1 MTRGKRQSPIHNK
14 VRNHNRKDAHVHKYD
29 RGHGEKKNTKKR
41 IKKQNPFVTKRK
53 IPKTELRSLS
63 LWPQDYKEGEPMQMW
78 EEKFKKGEP
87 MQMWNKPFKE
97 GQPMDMWGKE
107 AKITP
112 KPKGELLDYWG
123 EPLDKTPFDP
133 YGPKTSAKPPAK
145 KVKTEKP
152 TKEKS
157 EGKPYDFWAK
167 KEFEP
172 EKPPKLPTKEEKPEK
187 EEPKREEPK
196 EEEPKKEPEEEVKP
210 FDLYEKPVPPTTK
223 KENPQYTRYDLE
235 RLFVGAT
242 EDETKSRAETLGLTF
257 EEERL
262 EPQTGEKVL
271 EYHYPLETDLGE
283 DATKRPLAYEEV
295 DFTIDLQ
302 SGVVTNVWTQMITN
316 PAETGIEL

>member
-1 MTRGKRQSPIHNK
+1 MARGKRKSPIHHK
-14 VRNHNRKDAHVHKYD
+14 VKNHNRKNAHVQKYD

-41 IKKQNPFVTKRK
+41 IKKSNPYVTKRK
-53 IPKTELRSLS
+53 IKRTELRSLN
-63 LWPQDYKEGEPMQMW
+63 LWPEDYKEGEPLQM
-78 EEKFKKGEP
+78 FGKK
-87 MQMWNKPFKE
+87 FKE
-97 GQPMDMWGKE
+97 GEPMDMWGKE

-112 KPKGELLDYWG
+112 KPRGKPLDYWG

-133 YGPKTSAKPPAK
+133 YGPKASVKPPAK
-145 KVKTEKP
+145 VKVPKEKVK
-152 TKEKS
+152 KEVKGDPFDYWTQKES
-157 EGKPYDFWAK
+157 KEDSFDPYGP
-167 KEFEP
+167 KE
-172 EKPPKLPTKEEKPEK
+172 PPKLPTKEEKPEK
-187 EEPKREEPK
+187 TEPK

-210 FDLYEKPVPPTTK
+210 WDMYEKPIPSTAK

-235 RLFVGAT
+235 RLFMGAT
-242 EDETKSRAETLGLTF
+242 EDETRSRAGTLGLTF

-302 SGVVTNVWTQMITN
+302 SGVVTNVWTQVSTN
-316 PAETGIEL
+316 PEETGIAL